1 MYSLGRL
8 SNQGFIPSK
17 EIWVKLGGD
26 KGGKTMKLSF
36 QLCNCVHP
44 NSPTNTCVFAC
55 FEASDTRC
63 NLHLAMDRYKEQ
75 VNDLAGQTWK

>member
-75 VNDLAGQTWK
+75 VNDLADQTWK